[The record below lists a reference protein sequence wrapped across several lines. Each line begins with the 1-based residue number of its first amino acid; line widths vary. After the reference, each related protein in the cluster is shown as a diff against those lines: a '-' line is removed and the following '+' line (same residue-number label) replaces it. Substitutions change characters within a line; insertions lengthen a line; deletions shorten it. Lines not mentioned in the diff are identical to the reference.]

1 MKPCI
6 IKQPAGVGDVFFLQ
20 KIAHVYRDSGHEI
33 IWPLRDHIFWISEYI
48 PDITWYKLSEWMM
61 DSRSQIFNYAGF
73 ANFTVP
79 NEELVYIDC
88 STADRTFNTDPTRIM
103 SSKFGLVGMDHKDWG
118 NYFKFDRKKDKED
131 ELYYDVLGLK
141 DDSEY
146 SYVNDIV
153 HTDIRETGRLSSKDY
168 DYPVVKNQIVDG
180 FTLFDWTKVLEN
192 AKEIHTIPT
201 AVCFIV
207 DVIDTKAKVFYYP
220 NDERQYK
227 DIIDIFS
234 NVTEYK
240 DA

>member
-1 MKPCI
+1 M
-6 IKQPAGVGDVFFLQ
+6 
-20 KIAHVYRDSGHEI
+20 
-33 IWPLRDHIFWISEYI
+33 
-48 PDITWYKLSEWMM
+48 
-61 DSRSQIFNYAGF
+61 
-73 ANFTVP
+73 
-79 NEELVYIDC
+79 
-88 STADRTFNTDPTRIM
+88 
-103 SSKFGLVGMDHKDWG
+103 
-118 NYFKFDRKKDKED
+118 
-131 ELYYDVLGLK
+131 YYDVLCLK

-153 HTDIRETGRLSSKDY
+153 HTDIRDTGRLGGQDY

-207 DVIDTKAKVFYYP
+207 DVIDTKGKVFYYP

-234 NVTEYK
+234 NVTEYR

>member
-20 KIAHVYRDSGHEI
+20 KIAHVYLEKGHEI
-33 IWPLRDHIFWISEYI
+33 IWPLRDDIIWIADYI
-48 PDITWYKLSEWMM
+48 PNIRWFKLSEW
-61 DSRSQIFNYAGF
+61 SQGPYRQLFNYSGF
-73 ANFTVP
+73 SET
-79 NEELVYIDC
+79 EEFIYIDP

-103 SSKFGLVGMDHKDWG
+103 SAKFGLAGLDHTDWG
-118 NYFKFDRKKDKED
+118 KYFKFDRKIEKEN

-153 HTDIRETGRLSSKDY
+153 HTDIRKTGRLSSREY
-168 DYPVVKNQIVDG
+168 EYPVVENRIIDG
-180 FTLFDWTKVLEN
+180 FTLFDWTKVLMN

-201 AVCFIV
+201 AVCFMV
-207 DVIDTKAKVFYYP
+207 DVIDTNSKIFYYP

-227 DIIDIFS
+227 DIVDIFR
-234 NVTEYK
+234 NVTEYRDVK
-240 DA
+240 